1 MSRPALLVVFLASLG
16 LLVAGCKGAYDP
28 TLPPEGATTLAVTP
42 ETHEQAALGATPQ
55 LTDRQILEIFYHATD
70 GPNWANS
77 TNWLTDAPLG
87 EWYGVETDDQGRVQ
101 RLRIGWNNLSGSIP
115 PELGD
120 LSNLTQLRIVANDL
134 SGGPIPPE
142 LGTLANLTG
151 LWLNGLSSPIPP
163 ELGTLANL
171 TELSLS
177 GLSGPIPPE
186 LGNLSR
192 LTRLDLVGNDL
203 SGGPIPPELG
213 RLSNLARL
221 RLSGLWGS
229 IPSEISNLANLRDL
243 RLGRLTDSIPSEL
256 GNLSSLTDLFL
267 DNMTGPIPPEI
278 GNLAS
283 LTRLSLRENHFSSPL
298 PPELGNLANLH
309 TLYIHANDLKG
320 PIPPELG
327 RLTKLETLFLENNDL
342 SGPVPAGLSGMSNLV
357 YLVLT
362 NNPRMAG
369 SLPVEITRIR
379 WLQTL
384 MAEGTELC
392 APADASV
399 RRWLRKLRTSRV
411 KPCVNGNSPAY
422 LVQAVQSREFPVPL
436 VAGRKAL
443 LRVFPTATQA
453 TDIAI
458 PGVEAHF
465 FHEGRKVFVM
475 YIPSKSEPI
484 PTYVDEDSL
493 GWSANAEIP
502 GDIIQPGLEMV
513 IEIDPDGTLDP
524 ELLVSKRIPETGR
537 YAVEVHEMGLFD
549 LRLIP
554 FVWTETYDSSR
565 VELVRA
571 VAADPENHRALQ
583 TARRLLPIGNM
594 KVTAYEPV
602 LSSSNDAQSLLRE
615 TYAVR
620 AMDWGQEEGVSK
632 RYYMGILPPGF
643 SGNYAGM
650 AQGMVSVSSTSPY
663 TIAHELG
670 HNMDLGH
677 APCGR
682 NTGGR
687 DGWYPYSDGKTGVR
701 GYDFRSGT
709 VVPPSLKD
717 LMSTIGCGG
726 PSWISDYHFTKAL
739 YYRPSTTIDAVAASA
754 AFAPA
759 KSILLWGGTDA
770 RGAPFLEPAF
780 LFEAAQPVLPTA
792 SGEYRISGR
801 AEAGGAELFSF
812 TFDMPEVADGDGG
825 SSFVFMLPWQHQWE
839 DGLDSITL
847 SGPAGSFTLDRDTNM
862 PMAILRDPRTGQVRG
877 FLRDDLALPAQA
889 AADATGSVS
898 RAAGLEMLFSRGI
911 PRRW

>member
-1 MSRPALLVVFLASLG
+1 LDDLLMLVRAKRYRDSGRRAAGLVDAVNTEMNPLGALAEFPPRWAVTDARCAGRTG
-16 LLVAGCKGAYDP
+16 LMRAVLLLLLLLSVGCEAENDP
-28 TLPPEGATTLAVTP
+28 TLPPENAPTPAVMSATRDP
-42 ETHEQAALGATPQ
+42 AAADATAR
-55 LTDRQILEIFYHATD
+55 LTDREVLEIFYHATG
-70 GPNWANS
+70 GPNWVGGTN

-87 EWYGVETDDQGRVQ
+87 EWHGVETDEQGRVRVL
-101 RLRIGWNNLSGSIP
+101 RLYSSASLSGSIP
-115 PELGD
+115 PEIGN
-120 LSNLTQLRIVANDL
+120 LSH
-134 SGGPIPPE
+134 
-142 LGTLANLTG
+142 
-151 LWLNGLSSPIPP
+151 
-163 ELGTLANL
+163 L
-171 TELSLS
+171 TELSLRGTS
-177 GLSGPIPPE
+177 LTGPLPPE
-186 LGNLSR
+186 LGDLNNL
-192 LTRLDLVGNDL
+192 T
-203 SGGPIPPELG
+203 
-213 RLSNLARL
+213 
-221 RLSGLWGS
+221 
-229 IPSEISNLANLRDL
+229 DL
-243 RLGRLTDSIPSEL
+243 RLNGVSL
-256 GNLSSLTDLFL
+256 G
-267 DNMTGPIPPEI
+267 
-278 GNLAS
+278 
-283 LTRLSLRENHFSSPL
+283 PL
-298 PPELGNLANLH
+298 PPELGNLRGLTKLNLRGVSGPLPPEIGNLDNLTELYLRGLTGLIPPEIGNLSNLHKLELSGSFGSIPPEIGNLDNLEWLYLNGFSGDPLPLETGDLANLTGLRLSRGDPSGPIPPAIGNLNNLERLH
-309 TLYIHANDLKG
+309 LSDFSGPIPREISNLANLEHLNLYGNHFSSPIPAELGNLTNLHVLYLQANDLKG

-327 RLTKLETLFLENNDL
+327 NLARLEYLFLENNDL

-384 MAEGTELC
+384 MAEGIDVC

-399 RRWLRKLRTSRV
+399 RKWLRKLRTSRV
-411 KPCVNGNSPAY
+411 KPCVNGNLPAY

-493 GWSANAEIP
+493 TWSANAEIP

-583 TARRLLPIGNM
+583 TARRLLPIGSM

-687 DGWYPYSDGKTGVR
+687 DGWYPYSDGKGTIRMTCDFKSGV
-701 GYDFRSGT
+701 
-709 VVPPSLKD
+709 
-717 LMSTIGCGG
+717 
-726 PSWISDYHFTKAL
+726 
-739 YYRPSTTIDAVAASA
+739 
-754 AFAPA
+754 
-759 KSILLWGGTDA
+759 
-770 RGAPFLEPAF
+770 
-780 LFEAAQPVLPTA
+780 
-792 SGEYRISGR
+792 
-801 AEAGGAELFSF
+801 
-812 TFDMPEVADGDGG
+812 
-825 SSFVFMLPWQHQWE
+825 
-839 DGLDSITL
+839 
-847 SGPAGSFTLDRDTNM
+847 
-862 PMAILRDPRTGQVRG
+862 
-877 FLRDDLALPAQA
+877 
-889 AADATGSVS
+889 
-898 RAAGLEMLFSRGI
+898 
-911 PRRW
+911 